1 MNHEDEIKNNSEVT
15 IKADTTDK
23 VEMKT
28 KNKNDLKEQ
37 EQEVKIDN
45 IGDQDK
51 NKNGLDEKW
60 PEPIVRVQS
69 LAESNLTTFPDS
81 YIKPPSQRPQT
92 TTVNYQPEPDA
103 INIPVVDLDS
113 LFSGNEDDKERVSE
127 ACREFG
133 FFQVINHGVKP
144 ELMDAA
150 REAWRMFFN
159 LPIEAKEVYSNSPK
173 TYEGYGSRLGVE
185 KGAILDWNDYYF
197 LHFLPLFLK
206 DLNKWPSLPSNIREL
221 MDEYGEELVKLGER
235 LMKVLSSNLGLKEEQ
250 LQEAFG
256 GEDVGACMRVNYY
269 PKCPRPELA
278 LGLSPHSDPGGITI
292 LLPDDQVVG
301 LQVRHGDTWITVNP
315 LPHAFIIISNSIYKS
330 SEHRVIVNS
339 QKERVSLAFFYNP
352 KSDIPIQPMQ
362 QLVSSSNPPLYPPM
376 TFDQYRL
383 FIRTQGP
390 RGKSYVESHVS
401 PRYTSEN
408 VPFS

>member
-1 MNHEDEIKNNSEVT
+1 MNHQDEIKNNNKITTE
-15 IKADTTDK
+15 AETTDK
-23 VEMKT
+23 IEIKFE
-28 KNKNDLKEQ
+28 NKNGLNNQK
-37 EQEVKIDN
+37 QEVKIDN
-45 IGDQDK
+45 MSDQDK
-51 NKNGLDEKW
+51 NKNGLGEKW

-69 LAESNLTTFPDS
+69 LAESNLTTFPDR
-81 YIKPPSQRPQT
+81 YIKPPSQRPQIT
-92 TTVNYQPEPDA
+92 TINHQPEAAA
-103 INIPVVDLDS
+103 INIPIIDLES
-113 LFSGNEDDKERVSE
+113 LFSGNKDVKERMSE
-127 ACREFG
+127 ACRKFG
-133 FFQVINHGVKP
+133 FFQVINHEVRP

-150 REAWRMFFN
+150 REAWKSFFN
-159 LPIEAKEVYSNSPK
+159 LPVEAKEVYSNSPL

-197 LHFLPLFLK
+197 LHFLPLLLK
-206 DLNKWPSLPSNIREL
+206 DHNKWPSLPSNIREV
-221 MDEYGEELVKLGER
+221 MDEYGKELVKLGER
-235 LMKVLSSNLGLKEEQ
+235 LMRILSSNLGLKEEQ

-256 GEDVGACMRVNYY
+256 GQDVGACMRINYY

-301 LQVRHGDTWITVNP
+301 LQVRHSDTWITVNP
-315 LPHAFIIISNSIYKS
+315 LPHAFIVNLGDQIQILSNSIYKS

-352 KSDIPIQPMQ
+352 KSDIPIQPLQ
-362 QLVSSSNPPLYPPM
+362 QLVTSNNPPLYPPM

-390 RGKSYVESHVS
+390 RGKSYVESLIS
-401 PRYTSEN
+401 PR
-408 VPFS
+408 

>member
-1 MNHEDEIKNNSEVT
+1 MNNLDEIKIES
-15 IKADTTDK
+15 
-23 VEMKT
+23 KT
-28 KNKNDLKEQ
+28 CLNDQ

-45 IGDQDK
+45 MHMSDQDK
-51 NKNGLDEKW
+51 NKIEIKNKSGLGEKW

-69 LAESNLTTFPDS
+69 LAESNLTSLPDR

-92 TTVNYQPEPDA
+92 TIIDHQPEVAD
-103 INIPVVDLDS
+103 INIPIIDLDS
-113 LFSGNEDDKERVSE
+113 LFSGNEDDKKRISE
-127 ACREFG
+127 ACREWG

-150 REAWRMFFN
+150 RETWKSFFN
-159 LPIEAKEVYSNSPK
+159 LPVEAKEVYSNSPR

-185 KGAILDWNDYYF
+185 KGAILDWNDYYY
-197 LHFLPLFLK
+197 LHFLPLALK
-206 DLNKWPSLPSNIREL
+206 DFNKWPSLPSNIRE
-221 MDEYGEELVKLGER
+221 MNDEYGKELVKLGGR
-235 LMKVLSSNLGLKEEQ
+235 LMTILSSNLGLRAEQ

-256 GEDVGACMRVNYY
+256 GEDVGACLRVNYY
-269 PKCPRPELA
+269 PKCPQPELA
-278 LGLSPHSDPGGITI
+278 LGLSPHSDPGGMTI

-315 LPHAFIIISNSIYKS
+315 LRHAFIVNIGDQIQILSNSKYKS
-330 SEHRVIVNS
+330 VEHRVIVNS
-339 QKERVSLAFFYNP
+339 EKERVSLAFFYNP

-362 QLVSSSNPPLYPPM
+362 QLVTSTMPPLYPPM

-390 RGKSYVESHVS
+390 RGKSHVESHIS
-401 PRYTSEN
+401 PR
-408 VPFS
+408 